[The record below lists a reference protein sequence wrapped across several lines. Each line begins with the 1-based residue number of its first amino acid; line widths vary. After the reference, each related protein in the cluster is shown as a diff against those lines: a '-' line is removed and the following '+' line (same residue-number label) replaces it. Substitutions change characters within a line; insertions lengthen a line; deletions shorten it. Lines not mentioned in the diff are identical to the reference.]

1 MDKTTF
7 SSYTQFFDCRNLRF
21 FLQNNGHASQNMR
34 NQPDLTTTGQP
45 KNQNLQRPLR
55 QGNSVRPA
63 SPQSAHTIKIGFG
76 EKLINLTLTSPKGE
90 PKFACHTTRSVCL
103 RKLFAMA
110 DKSIKITPNR
120 SRNCCSKSAHNIF
133 IDSCWRFPFRRET
146 NRSDQYRLLAKKR
159 ALRHIPIRP

>member
-1 MDKTTF
+1 
-7 SSYTQFFDCRNLRF
+7 
-21 FLQNNGHASQNMR
+21 MR
-34 NQPDLTTTGQP
+34 NQPDSTTTGQP
-45 KNQNLQRPLR
+45 KNPNLQRLLR
-55 QGNSVRPA
+55 QNNSVRPP
-63 SPQSAHTIKIGFG
+63 SPQSAHTIKIGFR
-76 EKLINLTLTSPKGE
+76 EKLINLTFMSPEGE

-120 SRNCCSKSAHNIF
+120 SRYCCSKSAHNIF
-133 IDSCWRFPFRRET
+133 FDSCWRFPFRRET

>member
-1 MDKTTF
+1 
-7 SSYTQFFDCRNLRF
+7 
-21 FLQNNGHASQNMR
+21 MR
-34 NQPDLTTTGQP
+34 NQPDWTTTGQP

-103 RKLFAMA
+103 RELCAMA

-120 SRNCCSKSAHNIF
+120 SRYCHTKPTHNIF

-159 ALRHIPIRP
+159 ALRHISIRP